1 MTNLF
6 DIYIEKLILT
16 LFIFIRI
23 TGIFVIA
30 PLFRSQVVRPAPK
43 IFLGI
48 LVAFL
53 LSSALP
59 MTATIDFHPLTLAFV
74 VLKELLVGFLI
85 GFSLNLVFWGANFAG
100 GLIDFEVGFYAARLL
115 SFSEST
121 PSVFGEIL
129 ELMTLMIF
137 LAINGHFYIFEALY
151 VSLQK
156 IPIGMAVLKFPTFVE
171 LGRFLAI
178 MTIIALKLAAPIFV
192 ATFLINISLAML
204 ARMAP
209 QANIFVVSFQI
220 KIIVALIGFFVSVP
234 LFGYACKYFLQE
246 FQRATLNL
254 LVSIL

>member
-30 PLFRSQVVRPAPK
+30 PLFRNQVVRPAPK
-43 IFLGI
+43 IFLG
-48 LVAFL
+48 LVVAFL

-59 MTATIDFHPLTLAFV
+59 ISVNIDFHPLVLGFV
-74 VLKELLVGFLI
+74 ILKELLVGFLI
-85 GFSLNLVFWGANFAG
+85 GFSINLVFWGANFAG

-121 PSVFGEIL
+121 PSIFGEIL
-129 ELMTLMIF
+129 ELIALMIF
-137 LAINGHFYIFEALY
+137 LALNGHFYVFEALY
-151 VSLQK
+151 LSLQK
-156 IPIGMAVLKFPTFVE
+156 IPIGLVALKFPTFIE
-171 LGRFLAI
+171 LGKFLSI
-178 MTIIALKLAAPIFV
+178 MTIIALKLAAPILV

-209 QANIFVVSFQI
+209 QTNIFVVSFQV

-246 FQRATLNL
+246 FEKSSLNL
-254 LVSIL
+254 LISVF